1 MSDEEDDYLSDKFLV
16 EAAAATSSSS
26 SAPKTYAERRK
37 EAQKRAA
44 LKNEQNRIKSRRELE
59 REAREEALSRSL
71 FERAQEEA
79 RESGRENKALAMMM
93 KMGFKPG
100 QALGKTEE
108 GVKAKTA
115 AIEEAGETE
124 AAGGAVDD
132 KKEAAEE
139 SKPALRARADEDDW
153 DAGPS
158 RAGIG
163 ARPKETATEA
173 EEHKPVETEH
183 RKVPLAINEWEG
195 KKGIGLRKRAA
206 SPSAPERLAKMAK
219 MAEDR
224 EHVSFRD
231 RARAEY
237 EERRAVGRLAPAQR
251 TCATLDEKA
260 GIQFNVLWLNPEH
273 PETFPE
279 GLLDALD
286 DPALVASIQRQ
297 RADHSIEGRLRA
309 KMQADALR
317 PLKSSL
323 DDVDAA
329 ANDEKAEARSSPYSE
344 EELEEALQFLRLNPR
359 DRLTLVLDYLRRKY
373 AYCFWCGTQYDDQ
386 EDMEKNCPGAD
397 EDAHD

>member
-16 EAAAATSSSS
+16 EAVAASSSSS

-44 LKNEQNRIKSRRELE
+44 LKNEQNRVKSRRELE

-100 QALGKTEE
+100 QALGRAEEEGTKATGTDTRKADETTSPGKARGDTEE
-108 GVKAKTA
+108 
-115 AIEEAGETE
+115 
-124 AAGGAVDD
+124 
-132 KKEAAEE
+132 AEE
-139 SKPALRARADEDDW
+139 RKPTVRARADDDDW

-163 ARPKETATEA
+163 ARPKEIATEA
-173 EEHKPVETEH
+173 EEHKPAETGH

-219 MAEDR
+219 MAEER

-273 PETFPE
+273 PETFPD

-323 DDVDAA
+323 DDVDASA
-329 ANDEKAEARSSPYSE
+329 DDEKTEARTSPYSE

>member
-1 MSDEEDDYLSDKFLV
+1 MSDEEDDYLSDKFVV
-16 EAAAATSSSS
+16 EAAAAATTSASSASASS
-26 SAPKTYAERRK
+26 SAPKTYAERRR
-37 EAQKRAA
+37 EA
-44 LKNEQNRIKSRRELE
+44 LKRSALRNEQNRMKSRRERE
-59 REAREEALSRSL
+59 REAREDALGRSL

-93 KMGFKPG
+93 KMGFRPG
-100 QALGKTEE
+100 QALGREE
-108 GVKAKTA
+108 
-115 AIEEAGETE
+115 EERRE
-124 AAGGAVDD
+124 
-132 KKEAAEE
+132 KERERERIAAE
-139 SKPALRARADEDDW
+139 KAR
-153 DAGPS
+153 PS

-163 ARPKETATEA
+163 ARPTEKPDELD
-173 EEHKPVETEH
+173 EEPRIRH

-195 KKGIGLRKRAA
+195 KKGIGLGKRAA

-219 MAEDR
+219 LAEERD
-224 EHVSFRD
+224 HASFRD
-231 RARAEY
+231 RASQEY
-237 EERRAVGRLAPAQR
+237 EERRAINRLAPAQR

-297 RADHSIEGRLRA
+297 RPDHSLEGRLRA

-323 DDVDAA
+323 EDVDPDADA
-329 ANDEKAEARSSPYSE
+329 DEKAEARQSSPYSE
-344 EELEEALQFLRLNPR
+344 EELEEALQFLRLNVH
-359 DRLTLVLDYLRRKY
+359 RLTLVLDYLRRKY
-373 AYCFWCGTQYDDQ
+373 AYCFWCGTQYDDH
-386 EDMEKNCPGAD
+386 EDMEKNCPGPD